1 MYLLCFNCHAEEHN
15 PELFIFENSDFKSKD
30 LLKKWVNSV
39 ESKSIDMTIP
49 SQAESTLSEGV
60 ETTGEVKSS

>member
-30 LLKKWVNSV
+30 LLKK
-39 ESKSIDMTIP
+39 
-49 SQAESTLSEGV
+49 
-60 ETTGEVKSS
+60 